1 MACTEEAALVAQLRS
16 LDLTLRVRKKKT
28 LENIFKIILHKE
40 LHAFKIFPSAGGQSL
55 DRGK

>member
-16 LDLTLRVRKKKT
+16 SDLTLRVRKKK
-28 LENIFKIILHKE
+28 LENILKIILHKE
-40 LHAFKIFPSAGGQSL
+40 RHAFKIFPSAGGQSL